1 MTGAGAS
8 TETPTD
14 APSETSSANP
24 FEKREMMPPETTEN
38 LLAGV
43 LKWLDEREARRLTA
57 LALGADP
64 KKLGY
69 PGLAAK
75 MLRAMRAGL
84 VVDAVVAELH
94 CEVERLRGENE
105 RLHVSLGNIPSVGD
119 LVDVACK
126 DGRDIHL
133 AALAPTNEWRVGKVE
148 QLWNI
153 GAHDDPGFTIEGSR
167 HIHTIEGF
175 RKTWRFHEGTP

>member
-1 MTGAGAS
+1 MTGEGGS
-8 TETPTD
+8 IETPTD
-14 APSETSSANP
+14 AQSATSSANP
-24 FEKREMMPPETTEN
+24 FDKREMMPTETTKD

-43 LKWLDEREARRLTA
+43 LKWLDEREAHRLTT
-57 LALGADP
+57 LAPGADP
-64 KKLGY
+64 TKLGY
-69 PGLAAK
+69 PGLASK

-84 VVDAVVAELH
+84 VVDAVVVELH
-94 CEVERLRGENE
+94 GEIEQLRREVERLRV
-105 RLHVSLGNIPSVGD
+105 LLGHIPSVGD

-167 HIHTIEGF
+167 YIHTIEGF